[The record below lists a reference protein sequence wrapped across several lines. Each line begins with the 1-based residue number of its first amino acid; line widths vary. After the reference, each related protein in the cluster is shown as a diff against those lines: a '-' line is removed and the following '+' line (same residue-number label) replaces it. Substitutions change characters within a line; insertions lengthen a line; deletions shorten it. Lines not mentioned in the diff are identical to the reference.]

1 MPRHKTP
8 QRAYV
13 FAQDTVSV
21 REPGSKYP
29 TTVRKGTAW
38 FADCPLA
45 LAHPTLFSPDPPE
58 VFPRGWVSPVE
69 QATAAPGE
77 WRDTGRDG

>member
-1 MPRHKTP
+1 MPAPK
-8 QRAYV
+8 YV
-13 FAQDTVSV
+13 FALDTCSL

-29 TTVRKGTAW
+29 TTIHKGTAW
-38 FADCPLA
+38 YADSPLVV
-45 LAHPTLFSPDPPE
+45 LYPDMFSTKPTE

-77 WRDTGRDG
+77 KRTTRRG

>member
-1 MPRHKTP
+1 MPK
-8 QRAYV
+8 YV
-13 FAQDTVSV
+13 FALDTFSA

-29 TTVRKGTAW
+29 TTVHKGTAW
-38 FADCPLA
+38 YADSPMVASHPDMFASK
-45 LAHPTLFSPDPPE
+45 PTE

-77 WRDTGRDG
+77 KRATRRAD